1 MIIAKATETLAATN
15 NQYET
20 YALRLDSYSKYN
32 QEI

>member
-20 YALRLDSYSKYN
+20 YALRLDIS
-32 QEI
+32 IL